1 LDRVRFVAGTEFFEP
16 VGGVGE
22 LGVEL
27 DGDFRANFITAAADR
42 GADGSEQVGG
52 PGAEVHLHFP
62 DGFDSDAGEGATPS
76 GVNGGYGA
84 VFGVDKEYGNT
95 VGGLDAEEEAGTVG
109 GGGVA
114 RHGGQAFAAF
124 VRSGFEE
131 VNDVGM
137 DLLEGDKLEI
147 VSAEC
152 RLEAA
157 AVFEDVFARV
167 PIGEAEV

>member
-1 LDRVRFVAGTEFFEP
+1 
-16 VGGVGE
+16 
-22 LGVEL
+22 
-27 DGDFRANFITAAADR
+27 
-42 GADGSEQVGG
+42 
-52 PGAEVHLHFP
+52 LHFP
-62 DGFDSDAGEGATPS
+62 DGFDGDAGEGATPS

-84 VFGVDKEYGNT
+84 VFGVDKEYGDA

-114 RHGGQAFAAF
+114 RHGGQAFAGF
-124 VRSGFEE
+124 VGSGFEE
-131 VNDVGM
+131 VDDVGM
-137 DLLEGDKLEI
+137 DLLKGDEWEI

-157 AVFEDVFARV
+157 AVFEDVFASV